1 MFNLLPNCSKYTD
14 FLISAANQC
23 NEQLTDLK
31 AWSSNIV
38 SIMGNYVFDSNKKN
52 KKTVHSKFM
61 YQCENFYLST
71 QVTQNILQ
79 ACYYSYFKCLL

>member
-14 FLISAANQC
+14 FLISAANQS
-23 NEQLTDLK
+23 NEQLIDLK

-38 SIMGNYVFDSNKKN
+38 SIMGNYVFDNNKKN

-71 QVTQNILQ
+71 
-79 ACYYSYFKCLL
+79 